1 MHTFLEI
8 ENGKYYVRVSP
19 YAASNPSPMHERGKP
34 FPDSLRPEYE
44 SLELATIGLQ
54 ELTNYYQCLVEKKVS
69 KKRGQG

>member
-1 MHTFLEI
+1 
-8 ENGKYYVRVSP
+8 
-19 YAASNPSPMHERGKP
+19 MHERGKP
-34 FPDSLRPEYE
+34 FPDSLKSEYE